1 MITIIRTNPENIDF
15 IHLISELDKDIVRD
29 GEEHSFYDQFN
40 KTDSIKHAIVAYDCG
55 KAVGSAFKLYKGEIA
70 EIKRMFVH
78 PESRGKILLQNIGRI
93 RILGERIIILLY
105 SETGKDIPAILY
117 KRMVIT

>member
-15 IHLISELDKDIVRD
+15 IHLISELDKDIKIRD

-55 KAVGSAFKLYKGEIA
+55 KAVGSGALSY
-70 EIKRMFVH
+70 IKVRL
-78 PESRGKILLQNIGRI
+78 PK
-93 RILGERIIILLY
+93 
-105 SETGKDIPAILY
+105 
-117 KRMVIT
+117 

>member
-15 IHLISELDKDIVRD
+15 IHLISELDKDIKIRD

-55 KAVGSAFKLYKGEIA
+55 KAVGSGAFKLYKGEIA
-70 EIKRMFVH
+70 EIKECLFILRVAV
-78 PESRGKILLQNIGRI
+78 KILLRKYGRI
-93 RILGERIIILLY
+93 RIGRERIIVFNCIL
-105 SETGKDIPAILY
+105 ETGKRYPEAIA
-117 KRMVIT
+117 V